1 MKYTNEQISYI
12 KDAKITENIFLNACP
27 GSGKTETIA
36 QRVANEIESWSNFP
50 SGIAVLSFTKSAA
63 KEIEHRIKKK
73 IKGQSTYPHFIGTFD
88 SFILK
93 NIVNPLAKDISKYEG
108 DKGDYSFK
116 VVNYNSQ
123 LFFLTNRKYG
133 YSFQKIS
140 GHHVEIDGRTGDFKF
155 HTPDQKLNRALNN
168 ITFDQSQKKDI
179 FDAKKRC
186 RDAGFL
192 THKDIEYLAESIL
205 NERANTQEYAKK
217 IAKRFPLV
225 IVDECQ
231 DLSFEQLNILRAIML
246 NGAKLHF
253 IGDLNQSIYEFR
265 GVDPDNII
273 EFISENNFQ
282 EIRLTK
288 NFRSCQKIV
297 NIATNI
303 MKSDPIV
310 ANFESLNPSC
320 FVLQYDNSP
329 SEVIHRFD
337 ELTKEYTNR
346 VIVARGH
353 QTLKQLFIVD
363 STPKLAAE
371 FLLSSILNFDEA
383 SYTSINQSLIEFSE
397 FIKNK
402 VQLET
407 KSSDYNCPQVI
418 ESELDWRLFLYNSIQ
433 YLLNNDLKLD
443 SCTWTDWSKK
453 VNAVI
458 INLHK
463 QEFVLPEIY
472 EALEKSNFRI
482 KSPSNKASVCISNFR
497 REDTVSNISFRKST
511 IHGVKGETHEATMLI
526 SNPTRNGDGTHW
538 SHWIR
543 DKTSEAARF
552 AYVASSRPKHILV
565 WGVKKL
571 KSSEKTEL
579 KSLGFEILDIK

>member
-1 MKYTNEQISYI
+1 MKYTDEQISYI

-36 QRVANEIESWSNFP
+36 QRVANEIECWSNFP

-73 IKGQSTYPHFIGTFD
+73 IKGQSIYPHFIGTFD

-116 VVNYNSQ
+116 IVNYNSQ

-231 DLSFEQLNILRAIML
+231 DLSFEQLNILRALML

-273 EFISENNFQ
+273 EFISQNNFQ

-337 ELTKEYTNR
+337 ELTKDYANR

-458 INLHK
+458 INLYK

-497 REDTVSNISFRKST
+497 REDTISNISFRKST

-579 KSLGFEILDIK
+579 KSLGFEILDTK